1 MVSLRPFEPTPA
13 LPSHGWLDMPTRPT
27 YKTYNSH
34 PFHIDQP
41 FAFANPRPAIDGF
54 RSNPAARGHRSMD
67 VHMLANRAQSAAGDE
82 RYPLGCLTFS
92 LLLTAAV
99 IGWLS
104 WSAYR
109 SYGDLT
115 AAAEESLEIE
125 EVRGRIERLD
135 EILTMS
141 TLMAAESG
149 EANWEQ
155 RYRLHEPELTAAIER
170 ALELATSEAIRSAS
184 RETEAANREL
194 VEIENEAFVQVQ
206 AGRRAEAKRLIESPR
221 YVEQKALYKQGMVRF
236 GEGLRESSA
245 ERSRRAGDLALWNLR
260 VGLSTLPILLMG
272 WLLAARM
279 LGRWRAML
287 KTSHEQ
293 LSERTEKLSNL
304 VRRVQSTAQG
314 VAASSAQLLA
324 TQRSLDAMARR
335 QSESTHSIAAST
347 TQIAASSQQ
356 LMRTIEGV
364 DVASSEAATAALA
377 SRRAISDVG
386 RTMDQMVEGAGSIAG
401 QLESI
406 REESGKITALISAIT
421 AVADQTN
428 LLSLNA
434 AIEAEKAGQLGRG
447 FSVVAR
453 EMRTLADRTAIS
465 ILQIEGTVGEV
476 RNAVAAGAKQT
487 DLFSAEIRR
496 DAEHVRLAWEQL
508 ASIITRVESIAR
520 QIGLVRSFA
529 TEQATGATNIRDA
542 MHQLGEAARITAQSL
557 NESRLVVENL
567 NSEIQI
573 RSYAIEAGRRYRGR
587 SI

>member
-1 MVSLRPFEPTPA
+1 
-13 LPSHGWLDMPTRPT
+13 
-27 YKTYNSH
+27 
-34 PFHIDQP
+34 
-41 FAFANPRPAIDGF
+41 
-54 RSNPAARGHRSMD
+54 
-67 VHMLANRAQSAAGDE
+67 
-82 RYPLGCLTFS
+82 
-92 LLLTAAV
+92 
-99 IGWLS
+99 
-104 WSAYR
+104 
-109 SYGDLT
+109 
-115 AAAEESLEIE
+115 
-125 EVRGRIERLD
+125 
-135 EILTMS
+135 
-141 TLMAAESG
+141 
-149 EANWEQ
+149 
-155 RYRLHEPELTAAIER
+155 
-170 ALELATSEAIRSAS
+170 
-184 RETEAANREL
+184 
-194 VEIENEAFVQVQ
+194 
-206 AGRRAEAKRLIESPR
+206 
-221 YVEQKALYKQGMVRF
+221 MVRF

-476 RNAVAAGAKQT
+476 RNAVAA